1 MNVSPG
7 APRLLR
13 VSPPPFALG
22 EGHKLCWPDSDEM
35 RATWIP
41 THPSLAAQTLRV
53 RIWSWP
59 GWKVPASQPR
69 AWSFHSGT
77 PKEGIRFRLEL
88 PHFWMVGSHRHGSV
102 LPLFKLW
109 QDCVLWRKLRR
120 VKTQLAAV
128 LLFFFQLFLKIKNL
142 SAVPWL
148 GNLRQI
154 KIYGVKGLG

>member
-7 APRLLR
+7 APSLLR

-128 LLFFFQLFLKIKNL
+128 LLFFFQFLKIKNL